1 MYTCTVSDEIGCH
14 RLVEKKRLLSAVKRS
29 GAVSPAMRA
38 SASTMPVMM
47 PGSAAGSTTLNTA
60 RARVAPSAS
69 APSRIVPGTS
79 SSSSSV
85 VRAMIG
91 IIITPS
97 AMAPAI
103 ALNCL
108 NGSTAMPYTNTPMTI
123 DGTPFSV
130 SAAKRMREASRVPAY
145 SDMYTPLTTPIGMAI
160 TDPRPARIRVPTIE
174 FASPPPVSPTGFGIL
189 VKKSRL
195 TARMP

>member
-1 MYTCTVSDEIGCH
+1 MNS
-14 RLVEKKRLLSAVKRS
+14 S

-38 SASTMPVMM
+38 SASTTPVMM
-47 PGSAAGSTTLNTA
+47 PGSAAGSTTVNTA

-91 IIITPS
+91 IIMIPS
-97 AMAPAI
+97 AKPPAM

-108 NGSTAMPYTNTPMTI
+108 NGSTATP
-123 DGTPFSV
+123 
-130 SAAKRMREASRVPAY
+130 
-145 SDMYTPLTTPIGMAI
+145 
-160 TDPRPARIRVPTIE
+160 
-174 FASPPPVSPTGFGIL
+174 
-189 VKKSRL
+189 
-195 TARMP
+195 